1 MAALGSNISLL
12 EIDLES
18 NLIGK
23 SETMK
28 VVRARRPLGLLKIDG
43 MITAR
48 LLGFVDYFL
57 VQAYVTIHG
66 KIVFLA

>member
-12 EIDLES
+12 EIDLEG

-28 VVRARRPLGLLKIDG
+28 VVRAKRPLGLLMVDG

-48 LLGFVDYFL
+48 
-57 VQAYVTIHG
+57 
-66 KIVFLA
+66 